1 MADPARPDIASA
13 SDARFVTQ
21 AHAVEDRLKAD
32 TVGLV
37 QLSDFRKRRAE
48 AFEAAQDTGSGGSTP
63 NAGYAQST
71 FVLRGNADGKSVA
84 KQHQK
89 QCSRR
94 RKRA

>member
-1 MADPARPDIASA
+1 MADPARPDNASA

-63 NAGYAQST
+63 NAGYVSSNVGLEDGA
-71 FVLRGNADGKSVA
+71 NGKSVA
-84 KQHQK
+84 KPHQK